1 MEILIQNWHWIA
13 MAIIGVATI
22 VHVALVTRKRP
33 NAPLVTVGFFKA
45 PWKWVSGHYK
55 RIPRKK
61 RWLLW
66 GIFLGIFIVATRL
79 GAFTTTSEV
88 LPPAYQQATPISS
101 DQVTPMLAD
110 SAKPVQKVLFFGKLK
125 DIVIITRDAKSFRV
139 VDEKDP
145 KALQGR
151 LSESKIEFEDR
162 QPETV
167 TNPTGHPLHSI
178 LLLYFILAGVW
189 GALCAIGRAFMGEI
203 KEQQRDPATTG
214 WSPTVMSDDT
224 AAKPE
229 EKQKPKEKI
238 KFEQVGGA
246 DEALERCK
254 RIVHF
259 MSAPELFALFGSEPP
274 KGVLLMGPPGTGKT
288 LLARAT
294 AGEVDAHILVASGSE
309 MVQMYVGVGATRIR
323 ELFKEARRLKAT
335 DGRPAIIFIDEID
348 AFGKQ
353 RGQNSSG
360 GGQEY
365 DQTTNQLLTEMDGYT
380 PLEGIIV
387 MAATN
392 LGATLDSGLMRRFT
406 YHVVVDEPDMLGRL
420 AIFEIHT
427 KGKTLASDVS
437 LEALARRTPNFVGD
451 NIKKVVVEAATLA
464 AIRHLPSLA
473 GKAKDEIAEL
483 LKTINPVI
491 EVKDFDEAIDSIQY
505 GDARL
510 SKSRNQKRE
519 ERMNTAVHEI
529 GHAVI
534 PTELGGDPV
543 TKISVLMRGMALGMM
558 QMHSENQSYGQ
569 NKKQLLITIKTLLAG
584 RIAQEI
590 ILEEEDTGASND
602 FERASKIARMMVGAF
617 GMSPQLGFRTLRL
630 DADGFPVGNIGNE
643 LSALFTEG
651 WGKIITD
658 CETDVRRIIEANKD
672 RIKKV
677 ADILVEEESLLG
689 DRFRTLWKDSAPEQE
704 QAPA

>member
-1 MEILIQNWHWIA
+1 MAAVGVVTIAHVVME
-13 MAIIGVATI
+13 
-22 VHVALVTRKRP
+22 TRKAP
-33 NAPLVTVGFFKA
+33 IAPLVTVNFFKS
-45 PWKWVSGHYK
+45 PWKFISGHYK

-66 GIFLGIFIVATRL
+66 GVGVVMFILATRL
-79 GAFTTTSEV
+79 GAFVTTTEV

-101 DQVTPMLAD
+101 DQVTPMLDD
-110 SAKPVQKVLFFGKLK
+110 STKPVQKVLFFGTLK
-125 DIVIITRDAKSFRV
+125 DIVIITKDAKSFRV

-145 KALQGR
+145 TSLQAR
-151 LSESKIEFEDR
+151 LTESKIEFENR

-167 TNPTGHPLHSI
+167 TNQAGHPLHAI
-178 LLLYFILAGVW
+178 LMLYFVLSGIW
-189 GALCAIGRAFMGEI
+189 GALCAIGRGFRDEI
-203 KEQQRDPATTG
+203 TSQQRDPATTG
-214 WSPTVMSDDT
+214 WSPTVMSDDK

-229 EKQKPKEKI
+229 EKQKPKETI

-259 MSAPELFALFGSEPP
+259 MSQPELFALFGSEPP

-323 ELFKEARRLKAT
+323 ELFKEARRLKAL

-392 LGATLDSGLMRRFT
+392 LGTSLDSGLMRRFT
-406 YHVVVDEPDMLGRL
+406 YHVVVDEPDMKGRL

-427 KGKTLASDVS
+427 KGKTLAADVS

-464 AIRHLPSLA
+464 AIRHLPNLA
-473 GKAKDEIAEL
+473 GKSKDEIAEL

-529 GHAVI
+529 GHAVV

-543 TKISVLMRGMALGMM
+543 TKISVMMRGMSLGMM
-558 QMHSENQSYGQ
+558 QMHSESQSYGQ

-584 RIAQEI
+584 RLAQEV
-590 ILEEEDTGASND
+590 ILGEEDTGASND
-602 FERASKIARMMVGAF
+602 FERASKLARMMVGAF
-617 GMSPQLGFRTLRL
+617 GMSSQLGFRTLRL
-630 DADGFPVGNIGNE
+630 DADGFPVGNIGAE
-643 LSALFTEG
+643 LSAAFTEG
-651 WGKIITD
+651 WSSIITE
-658 CETDVRRIIEANKD
+658 CAGEVRKLIETNKERITKI
-672 RIKKV
+672 
-677 ADILVEEESLLG
+677 ADILVEEESMLG
-689 DRFRTLWKDSAPEQE
+689 DRFRKLWTEN
-704 QAPA
+704 APAQSAEATDKGTA